1 MNFFTST
8 ITSGSVVISTSDGVS
23 QLTVAPQTGS
33 SCEILGNMTFQG
45 NSSTAIPIAAG
56 ETFVISAASPSSP
69 IDGFTINW
77 ISGGI
82 DIMMGF

>member
-8 ITSGSVVISTSDGVS
+8 LTSGSVTIATTNGVS
-23 QLTVAPQTGS
+23 QLTVAPRTGS
-33 SCEILGNMTFQG
+33 SCEIIGNMTFQG
-45 NSSTAIPIAAG
+45 NQSTAIPIAEG

-69 IDGFTINW
+69 IDGFTIIW
-77 ISGGI
+77 VAGGI

>member
-8 ITSGSVVISTSDGVS
+8 LTSGSITIATANGVS
-23 QLTVAPQTGS
+23 QLTVAPRTGS

-45 NSSTAIPIAAG
+45 NQSTAIPIAEG

-69 IDGFTINW
+69 IDGFTISW
-77 ISGGI
+77 VSGGI

>member
-8 ITSGSVVISTSDGVS
+8 LTSGNIIINGTDGVS
-23 QLTVAPQTGS
+23 QLTVAPRTGS

-45 NSSTAIPIAAG
+45 NQSTAIPIAAG
-56 ETFVISAASPSSP
+56 ETFVISASSPSSP
-69 IDGFTINW
+69 IGGFTINW
-77 ISGGI
+77 VLGGI

>member
-8 ITSGSVVISTSDGVS
+8 LTSGSVTIATTNGVS
-23 QLTVAPQTGS
+23 QLTVAPRTGS

-45 NSSTAIPIAAG
+45 NQSTAIPIAEG
-56 ETFVISAASPSSP
+56 ETFVISASSPSSP
-69 IDGFTINW
+69 IDGFTITW
-77 ISGGI
+77 VSGGI

>member
-8 ITSGSVVISTSDGVS
+8 ITSGSVSIATSDGVS
-23 QLTVAPQTGS
+23 QLTVAPRVGS
-33 SCEILGNMTFQG
+33 SCNIIGNMTFQG
-45 NSSTAIPIAAG
+45 NQSIAIPIAAG

-69 IDGFTINW
+69 IDGFTIQW
-77 ISGGI
+77 ESGGI